1 MGLGRRRGLSSRDR
15 MSSGSMEVVR
25 YRRGPSSLE
34 DHRLVGKVDGEDMDV
49 GRTSLRRHEIRET
62 HSQACGHWVFDA
74 NVVQTTRSEI

>member
-1 MGLGRRRGLSSRDR
+1 MGLGRRRGLGLRDR
-15 MSSGSMEVVR
+15 MSSGSIEVVR

-62 HSQACGHWVFDA
+62 HCRACGHWAFDG
-74 NVVQTTRSEI
+74 NVAHTTRSEI